1 MKKIIYLFL
10 LSLILFSC
18 ASQSKSDFLSIEDI
32 LTEDSS
38 FLFGTFMDN
47 DFIIRLKNLDTK
59 EKTDVRFSGDSD
71 VQMLELVP
79 GEYAIVGIIE
89 EVTSSRRVT
98 STNINGYGGFITGSY
113 SYSSKSPVFAEIPTE
128 VMDIIEIRSGQ
139 ATYMGDFAGMPRNYF
154 KGIKSNIYFANQFE
168 LSKQKLIQKFPFP
181 DNFIFTSAF

>member
-10 LSLILFSC
+10 LSLLIFSC
-18 ASQSKSDFLSIEDI
+18 ASQSKSDFLSIEEI

-59 EKTDVRFSGDSD
+59 EKTDVRFSGGYD
-71 VQMLELVP
+71 VQMLKLDP
-79 GEYAIVGIIE
+79 GDYVIVGIIE
-89 EVTSSRRVT
+89 EVTSTRRVT
-98 STNINGYGGFITGSY
+98 STNPSGYGGFITNSY
-113 SYSSKSPVFAEIPTE
+113 SYSSKTPVFAEIPTE

-139 ATYMGDFAGMPRNYF
+139 ATYVGDFAGKPRNYF

-168 LSKQKLIQKFPFP
+168 LSKERLIQKFPFP
-181 DNFIFTSAF
+181 ENFQFTSAF